1 MDLKIQQVGCKNIPY
16 EGCFE
21 RTELAVR
28 GEFTKRSQELLQGF
42 FGLLFSHEKEVPV
55 KCQVPDLFERVLL
68 PVNHIFERAFFQV
81 DSAGL
86 FAEEDLTTFGPN
98 GKEQEIN

>member
-1 MDLKIQQVGCKNIPY
+1 MPY
-16 EGCFE
+16 EGCFK

-28 GEFTKRSQELLQGF
+28 GEFAKRAKELLKGF
-42 FGLLFSHEKEVPV
+42 IGLLFAREKEVPV
-55 KCQVPDLFERVLL
+55 ERQVPDLFERVLT
-68 PVNHIFERAFFQV
+68 PFNHVFERAFFQV